1 MDHPHQQDNA
11 LLSAVEALLFASDTG
26 HTLEELVDM
35 FNSYAEATAKNT
47 NAESTLSLQ
56 EVTHEDMK
64 KALEELGQRL
74 RERQAAIE
82 IHCYGKRYQL
92 LTKKDFHPILLHGL
106 KQLAQKK
113 LSRSA
118 LETLAIVA
126 YNEPTT
132 KRTIESIRGV
142 QSDYAVHK
150 LLELELL
157 KVIGQAE
164 ELGRPNLYAVTQ
176 RFLDQFGI
184 ESLDKLPKLELE
196 DALLA
201 ANVSPDTQ
209 EEEETEGS
217 EAPQE

>member
-1 MDHPHQQDNA
+1 MDHPHEQDYS
-11 LLSAVEALLFASDTG
+11 LLSAVEALLFVSDKG
-26 HTLEELVDM
+26 HTLEELVHM
-35 FNSYAEATAKNT
+35 VNSYVEATAKNT
-47 NAESTLSLQ
+47 KAESNLPPQ

-82 IHCYGKRYQL
+82 IHCYGNHYQL
-92 LTKKDFHPILLHGL
+92 LTKKDFHTILLHGL

-164 ELGRPNLYAVTQ
+164 ELGRPNLYSVTQ

-201 ANVSPDTQ
+201 ANTSPDTQ
-209 EEEETEGS
+209 EGEEIERT
-217 EAPQE
+217 EAPQD

>member
-1 MDHPHQQDNA
+1 MDHPHQQDYT

-35 FNSYAEATAKNT
+35 VNSYAEATAK
-47 NAESTLSLQ
+47 STGTADGLQLQ
-56 EVTHEDMK
+56 EVTQEEMK
-64 KALEELGQRL
+64 LVLDELGKHLQ
-74 RERQAAIE
+74 ERQAAIE
-82 IHCYGKRYQL
+82 IHCYGDRYQL

-157 KVIGQAE
+157 KVIGQSE

-184 ESLDKLPKLELE
+184 ESLDKLPKLEIE
-196 DALLA
+196 DAL
-201 ANVSPDTQ
+201 
-209 EEEETEGS
+209 
-217 EAPQE
+217 

>member
-1 MDHPHQQDNA
+1 MDHPHQQDYT

-35 FNSYAEATAKNT
+35 VNSYAEATAK
-47 NAESTLSLQ
+47 STGTADGLQLQ
-56 EVTHEDMK
+56 EVTQEEMK
-64 KALEELGQRL
+64 LALDELGKHLQ
-74 RERQAAIE
+74 ERQAAIE
-82 IHCYGKRYQL
+82 IHCYGDRYQL

-157 KVIGQAE
+157 KVIGQSE

-184 ESLDKLPKLELE
+184 ESLDKLPKLEIE

-201 ANVSPDTQ
+201 ANTTDPQ
-209 EEEETEGS
+209 EEESSEGA

>member
-1 MDHPHQQDNA
+1 MDHPHQQDYT

-35 FNSYAEATAKNT
+35 VNSYAEATAK
-47 NAESTLSLQ
+47 STADGLQLQ
-56 EVTHEDMK
+56 EVTQEEMK
-64 KALEELGQRL
+64 LALNELGKHLQ
-74 RERQAAIE
+74 ERQAAIE
-82 IHCYGKRYQL
+82 IHCYGDRYQL

-157 KVIGQAE
+157 KVIGQSE

-184 ESLDKLPKLELE
+184 ESLDKLPKLEIE

-201 ANVSPDTQ
+201 ANTTDPQ
-209 EEEETEGS
+209 EEESSEGA

>member
-1 MDHPHQQDNA
+1 M
-11 LLSAVEALLFASDTG
+11 SAVEALLFASDTG

-35 FNSYAEATAKNT
+35 VNSYAEVTVKNINT
-47 NAESTLSLQ
+47 ENHLHLK
-56 EVTHEDMK
+56 EVTHEEMK
-64 KALEELGQRL
+64 QVLDELSLHLQ
-74 RERQAAIE
+74 ERRAAIE
-82 IHCYGKRYQL
+82 IHCYGSRYQL
-92 LTKKDFHPILLHGL
+92 LTKKAFHPILLHGL

-126 YNEPTT
+126 YNEPAT

-196 DALLA
+196 DALLV
-201 ANVSPDTQ
+201 ANTSPDTQ
-209 EEEETEGS
+209 EEEDAEGAET
-217 EAPQE
+217 PQE

>member
-1 MDHPHQQDNA
+1 M
-11 LLSAVEALLFASDTG
+11 V
-26 HTLEELVDM
+26 
-35 FNSYAEATAKNT
+35 NSYAEATAK
-47 NAESTLSLQ
+47 STGTADGLQLQ
-56 EVTHEDMK
+56 EVTQEEMK
-64 KALEELGQRL
+64 LALDELGKHLQ
-74 RERQAAIE
+74 ERQAAIE
-82 IHCYGKRYQL
+82 IHCYGDRYQL

-157 KVIGQAE
+157 KVIGQSE

-184 ESLDKLPKLELE
+184 ESLDKLPKLEIE

-201 ANVSPDTQ
+201 ANTTDPQ
-209 EEEETEGS
+209 EEESSEGA

>member
-1 MDHPHQQDNA
+1 M
-11 LLSAVEALLFASDTG
+11 SAVEALLFASDTG

-47 NAESTLSLQ
+47 KVESTLPLQ

-201 ANVSPDTQ
+201 ANASPDTQ
-209 EEEETEGS
+209 EEEGVERT

>member
-1 MDHPHQQDNA
+1 M
-11 LLSAVEALLFASDTG
+11 SAVEALLFASDTG

-35 FNSYAEATAKNT
+35 VNSYAEATAK
-47 NAESTLSLQ
+47 STGTADGLQLQ
-56 EVTHEDMK
+56 EVTQEEMK
-64 KALEELGQRL
+64 LALDELGKHLQ
-74 RERQAAIE
+74 ERQAAIE
-82 IHCYGKRYQL
+82 IHCYGDRYQL

-157 KVIGQAE
+157 KVIGQSE

-184 ESLDKLPKLELE
+184 ESLDKLPKLEIE

-201 ANVSPDTQ
+201 ANTTDPQ
-209 EEEETEGS
+209 EEESSEGA

>member
-1 MDHPHQQDNA
+1 MDHPHQQDYT

-35 FNSYAEATAKNT
+35 VNSYAEATVK
-47 NAESTLSLQ
+47 STGTADGLQLQ
-56 EVTHEDMK
+56 EVTQEEMK
-64 KALEELGQRL
+64 LALDELGKHLQ
-74 RERQAAIE
+74 ERQAAIE
-82 IHCYGKRYQL
+82 IHCYGDRYQL

-157 KVIGQAE
+157 KVIGQSE

-184 ESLDKLPKLELE
+184 ESLDKLPKLEIE

-201 ANVSPDTQ
+201 ANTTDPQ
-209 EEEETEGS
+209 EEESSEGA

>member
-1 MDHPHQQDNA
+1 MDHPHQQDYT

-35 FNSYAEATAKNT
+35 VNSYAEATAK
-47 NAESTLSLQ
+47 STGTADGLQLQ
-56 EVTHEDMK
+56 EVTQEEMK
-64 KALEELGQRL
+64 LALDELGKHLQ
-74 RERQAAIE
+74 ERQAAIE
-82 IHCYGKRYQL
+82 IHCYGDRYQL

-157 KVIGQAE
+157 KVIGQSE

-184 ESLDKLPKLELE
+184 KSLDKLPKLEIE

-201 ANVSPDTQ
+201 ANTTGPQ
-209 EEEETEGS
+209 EEKSSEGA

>member
-1 MDHPHQQDNA
+1 M
-11 LLSAVEALLFASDTG
+11 SAVEALLFASDTG

-35 FNSYAEATAKNT
+35 VNSYAEATAKNT
-47 NAESTLSLQ
+47 KVESTLPLQ

-201 ANVSPDTQ
+201 ANASPDTQ
-209 EEEETEGS
+209 EEEGVERT

>member
-1 MDHPHQQDNA
+1 MDHPHQQDYT

-35 FNSYAEATAKNT
+35 VNSYAEATAK
-47 NAESTLSLQ
+47 STGTADGLQLQ
-56 EVTHEDMK
+56 EVTQEEMK
-64 KALEELGQRL
+64 LALDELGKHLQ
-74 RERQAAIE
+74 ERQAAIE
-82 IHCYGKRYQL
+82 IHCYGDRYQL

-157 KVIGQAE
+157 KVIGQSE

-184 ESLDKLPKLELE
+184 ESLDKLPKLEIE

-201 ANVSPDTQ
+201 ANTTNPQ
-209 EEEETEGS
+209 EEESSEGA

>member
-1 MDHPHQQDNA
+1 MDHLREQDQS
-11 LLSAVEALLFASDTG
+11 LLSALEALLFASDKG

-35 FNSYAEATAKNT
+35 VNSYAESTANNT
-47 NAESTLSLQ
+47 NTESLQ
-56 EVTHEDMK
+56 LNEVTHSDMK
-64 KALEELGQRL
+64 QALDDLGQRL
-74 RERQAAIE
+74 QERQASIE
-82 IHCYGKRYQL
+82 IHCYGNRYQL

-196 DALLA
+196 DALSA
-201 ANVSPDTQ
+201 ANTATDTQ
-209 EEEETEGS
+209 ESEGV
-217 EAPQE
+217 EGAEQPQ

>member
-1 MDHPHQQDNA
+1 MP
-11 LLSAVEALLFASDTG
+11 LDTG

-35 FNSYAEATAKNT
+35 VNSYAEATAKNT
-47 NAESTLSLQ
+47 NTESTLSLQ
-56 EVTHEDMK
+56 EMTHEDMK

-157 KVIGQAE
+157 KVIGQGGG
-164 ELGRPNLYAVTQ
+164 LGRPNLYAVTQ

-201 ANVSPDTQ
+201 ANASPDTQ
-209 EEEETEGS
+209 EEENRGFRST
-217 EAPQE
+217 PRIRLPI

>member
-1 MDHPHQQDNA
+1 MDHPHQQDYT

-35 FNSYAEATAKNT
+35 VNSYAEAISKKANT
-47 NAESTLSLQ
+47 DNSLQLQ

-64 KALEELGQRL
+64 QALDELGQRL
-74 RERQAAIE
+74 QERQAAIE
-82 IHCYGKRYQL
+82 IHCYGNRYQL

-196 DALLA
+196 DALLV
-201 ANVSPDTQ
+201 ANTSHDTQ

>member
-1 MDHPHQQDNA
+1 M
-11 LLSAVEALLFASDTG
+11 SAVEALLFASDTG

-35 FNSYAEATAKNT
+35 VNSYAEATAKNT

>member
-1 MDHPHQQDNA
+1 MDHPHQQDYT

-35 FNSYAEATAKNT
+35 VNSYAEATAK
-47 NAESTLSLQ
+47 STGTADGLQLQ
-56 EVTHEDMK
+56 EVTQEEMK
-64 KALEELGQRL
+64 LALDELGKHLQ
-74 RERQAAIE
+74 ERQAAIE
-82 IHCYGKRYQL
+82 IHCYGDRYQL

-157 KVIGQAE
+157 KVIGQSE

-184 ESLDKLPKLELE
+184 ESLDKLPKLEIE

-201 ANVSPDTQ
+201 ANTTDPQ
-209 EEEETEGS
+209 EEENSEGAK
-217 EAPQE
+217 APQE

>member
-1 MDHPHQQDNA
+1 M
-11 LLSAVEALLFASDTG
+11 SAVEALLFASDTG
-26 HTLEELVDM
+26 HTLAELVDM
-35 FNSYAEATAKNT
+35 VNSYAEATAK
-47 NAESTLSLQ
+47 STGTADGLQLQ
-56 EVTHEDMK
+56 EVTQEEMK
-64 KALEELGQRL
+64 LALDELGKHLQ
-74 RERQAAIE
+74 ERQAAIE
-82 IHCYGKRYQL
+82 IHCYGDRYQL

-157 KVIGQAE
+157 KVIGQSE

-184 ESLDKLPKLELE
+184 ESLDKLPKLEIE

-201 ANVSPDTQ
+201 ANTTNPQ
-209 EEEETEGS
+209 EAEGGEGA

>member
-1 MDHPHQQDNA
+1 MEHPHKQDHS

-35 FNSYAEATAKNT
+35 VNSYAEVTVKNINT
-47 NAESTLSLQ
+47 ENHLHLK
-56 EVTHEDMK
+56 EVTHEEMK
-64 KALEELGQRL
+64 QVLDELSLHLQ
-74 RERQAAIE
+74 ERRAAIE
-82 IHCYGKRYQL
+82 IHCYGSRYQL
-92 LTKKDFHPILLHGL
+92 LTKKAFHPILLHGL

-126 YNEPTT
+126 YNEPAT

-196 DALLA
+196 DALLV
-201 ANVSPDTQ
+201 ANTSPDTQ
-209 EEEETEGS
+209 EEEDAEGAET
-217 EAPQE
+217 PQE

>member
-47 NAESTLSLQ
+47 KVESTLPLQ

>member
-35 FNSYAEATAKNT
+35 VNSYAEATAKNT
-47 NAESTLSLQ
+47 KAENILPLQ

-201 ANVSPDTQ
+201 ANASPDTQ
-209 EEEETEGS
+209 EEEGVERT

>member
-1 MDHPHQQDNA
+1 MDYPHQQDYT

-35 FNSYAEATAKNT
+35 VNSYAEATAK
-47 NAESTLSLQ
+47 STSTADGLQLQ
-56 EVTHEDMK
+56 EVTQEEMK
-64 KALEELGQRL
+64 LALDELGKHLQ
-74 RERQAAIE
+74 ERQAAIE
-82 IHCYGKRYQL
+82 IHCYGDRYQL

-157 KVIGQAE
+157 KVIGQSE

-184 ESLDKLPKLELE
+184 ESLDKLPKLEIE

-201 ANVSPDTQ
+201 ANTTNPQ
-209 EEEETEGS
+209 EEESSEGA

>member
-1 MDHPHQQDNA
+1 M
-11 LLSAVEALLFASDTG
+11 SAVEALLFASDTG

-35 FNSYAEATAKNT
+35 VNSYAEATAKNT

-201 ANVSPDTQ
+201 ANASPDTQ
-209 EEEETEGS
+209 EEEGVERT

>member
-1 MDHPHQQDNA
+1 MDHPHQQDNT

-35 FNSYAEATAKNT
+35 VNSYVEAISKKAGADN
-47 NAESTLSLQ
+47 SLQ
-56 EVTHEDMK
+56 LKELTHEDMK
-64 KALEELGQRL
+64 QALDELGQRL
-74 RERQAAIE
+74 QERQAAIE
-82 IHCYGKRYQL
+82 IHCYGNRYQL

-196 DALLA
+196 DALLV
-201 ANVSPDTQ
+201 ANTSPDTQ

>member
-1 MDHPHQQDNA
+1 MDHPHQQDYT

-35 FNSYAEATAKNT
+35 VNSYAEATAK
-47 NAESTLSLQ
+47 STGTADGLQLQ
-56 EVTHEDMK
+56 EVSQEEMK
-64 KALEELGQRL
+64 LALDELGKHLQ
-74 RERQAAIE
+74 ERQTAIE
-82 IHCYGKRYQL
+82 IHCYGDRYQL

-157 KVIGQAE
+157 KVIGQSE

-196 DALLA
+196 DALLE
-201 ANVSPDTQ
+201 ANTTNPQ
-209 EEEETEGS
+209 EEEGSEGA

>member
-47 NAESTLSLQ
+47 KVESTLPLQ

-201 ANVSPDTQ
+201 ANTSPDTQ
-209 EEEETEGS
+209 EGESTEGG

>member
-1 MDHPHQQDNA
+1 MDHPHQQDNT

-35 FNSYAEATAKNT
+35 VNSYAEAISKKAGADN
-47 NAESTLSLQ
+47 SLQ
-56 EVTHEDMK
+56 LKELTHEDMK
-64 KALEELGQRL
+64 QALDELGQRL
-74 RERQAAIE
+74 QERQAAVE
-82 IHCYGKRYQL
+82 IHCYGNRYQL

-157 KVIGQAE
+157 KVIGQSE

-201 ANVSPDTQ
+201 ANASPNTQ
-209 EEEETEGS
+209 EEEGVEGS

>member
-35 FNSYAEATAKNT
+35 VNSYAEATAKNT

-201 ANVSPDTQ
+201 ANASPDTQ
-209 EEEETEGS
+209 EEEGVERT

>member
-1 MDHPHQQDNA
+1 MDYPHEQDYT

-35 FNSYAEATAKNT
+35 VNSYAEAFAKNS
-47 NAESTLSLQ
+47 NAENNLSLQ

-64 KALEELGQRL
+64 KVLEELGQRL
-74 RERQAAIE
+74 QERQAAIE

-196 DALLA
+196 DALLM
-201 ANVSPDTQ
+201 ANTTSDTQ
-209 EEEETEGS
+209 KGESTEGS
-217 EAPQE
+217 EAPQD

>member
-1 MDHPHQQDNA
+1 MDHPHEQDHS
-11 LLSAVEALLFASDTG
+11 LLAAIEALLFASDTG

-35 FNSYAEATAKNT
+35 VNSYAEATSKNT
-47 NAESTLSLQ
+47 NTANSLQ
-56 EVTHEDMK
+56 LKEVTYEDIK
-64 KALEELGQRL
+64 QVLDDLGQRL
-74 RERQAAIE
+74 KEREAAVE

-126 YNEPTT
+126 YNQPTT

-150 LLELELL
+150 LLELELI

-196 DALLA
+196 DALLV
-201 ANVSPDTQ
+201 ANASEAQ
-209 EEEETEGS
+209 EEDSAESAEALEE
-217 EAPQE
+217 

>member
-1 MDHPHQQDNA
+1 MDHPHQQDYT

-26 HTLEELVDM
+26 HTLAELVDM
-35 FNSYAEATAKNT
+35 VNSYAEATAK
-47 NAESTLSLQ
+47 STGTADGLQLQ
-56 EVTHEDMK
+56 EVTQEEMK
-64 KALEELGQRL
+64 LALDELGKHLQ
-74 RERQAAIE
+74 ERQAAIE
-82 IHCYGKRYQL
+82 IHYYVDRYQF

-157 KVIGQAE
+157 KVIGQSE

-184 ESLDKLPKLELE
+184 ESLDKLPKLEIE

-201 ANVSPDTQ
+201 ANTTNPQ
-209 EEEETEGS
+209 EEESSEGA

>member
-1 MDHPHQQDNA
+1 MDHPHEQDHS

-35 FNSYAEATAKNT
+35 VNSYAEAIPKKAC
-47 NAESTLSLQ
+47 AENILQLQ

-64 KALEELGQRL
+64 QALDELGQRL
-74 RERQAAIE
+74 KERQAAIE
-82 IHCYGKRYQL
+82 IHCYGNRYQL

-201 ANVSPDTQ
+201 ANASPDTQ
-209 EEEETEGS
+209 EGEEIERT
-217 EAPQE
+217 EAPQD

>member
-35 FNSYAEATAKNT
+35 VNSYAEATAKNT
-47 NAESTLSLQ
+47 KAESTLSLQ

-106 KQLAQKK
+106 KQLAQKR

-201 ANVSPDTQ
+201 ANTSPDTQ
-209 EEEETEGS
+209 EREGVEGS
-217 EAPQE
+217 EAPRE

>member
-1 MDHPHQQDNA
+1 M
-11 LLSAVEALLFASDTG
+11 SAIEALLFTSDTG
-26 HTLEELVDM
+26 HTLEEMVDM
-35 FNSYAEATAKNT
+35 VNSYTEADVKNT
-47 NAESTLSLQ
+47 NTENDLHLN
-56 EVTHEDMK
+56 EVTHEDIK
-64 KALEELGQRL
+64 QALDELSLNLQ
-74 RERQAAIE
+74 ERNAAIE
-82 IHCYGKRYQL
+82 IHCYGSRYQL
-92 LTKKDFHPILLHGL
+92 LTKKVFHPILLHGL

-132 KRTIESIRGV
+132 KRNIESIRGV

-196 DALLA
+196 DALMA
-201 ANVSPDTQ
+201 ANTTSYPR
-209 EEEETEGS
+209 EEEGVEGVETPKE
-217 EAPQE
+217 

>member
-1 MDHPHQQDNA
+1 MDYPHEQDYT

-35 FNSYAEATAKNT
+35 VNSYAEAFAKNS
-47 NAESTLSLQ
+47 NAENNLSLQ

-64 KALEELGQRL
+64 KVLEELGQRL
-74 RERQAAIE
+74 QERQAAIE

-196 DALLA
+196 DALLM
-201 ANVSPDTQ
+201 ANTTSDTQ
-209 EEEETEGS
+209 EGESTEGS
-217 EAPQE
+217 EAPQD

>member
-35 FNSYAEATAKNT
+35 VNSYAEATAKNT
-47 NAESTLSLQ
+47 KVESTLPLQ

-201 ANVSPDTQ
+201 ANASPDTQ
-209 EEEETEGS
+209 EEEGVERT